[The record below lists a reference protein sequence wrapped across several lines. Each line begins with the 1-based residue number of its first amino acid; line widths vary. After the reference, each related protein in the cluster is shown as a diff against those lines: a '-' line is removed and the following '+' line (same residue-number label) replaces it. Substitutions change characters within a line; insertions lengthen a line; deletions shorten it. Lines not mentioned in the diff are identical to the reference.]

1 MQRDVVVKGRRFSVG
16 QVLLPEQDQG
26 LGIHHLYYYEATNSQ
41 SRGYFCGQNYKWLDF
56 NFFYMTNSDIGLG
69 APWVA
74 DAQFVYL
81 GYQYP
86 LSDEM
91 RKDLL
96 EKIRNA

>member
-16 QVLLPEQDQG
+16 QVLLPEKDQG